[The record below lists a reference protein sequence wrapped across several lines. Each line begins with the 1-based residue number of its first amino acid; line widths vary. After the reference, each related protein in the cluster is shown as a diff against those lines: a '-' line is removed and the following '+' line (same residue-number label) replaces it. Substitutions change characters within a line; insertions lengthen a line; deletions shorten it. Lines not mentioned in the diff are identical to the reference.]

1 MKTGLKLIIVVA
13 LQSLAILAMVGG
25 KVQTL
30 MTGDVIILRTAP
42 VDPRS
47 LFRGDFVR
55 LRYEITRL
63 AGDEVSFDLDDLHP
77 GRTIYVRLREE
88 KGAWGAVSVHGKH
101 PGSTPD
107 FKVIRGRI
115 AASDMEDLFSGRR
128 ESAQRI
134 PPARRKPPVR
144 VLIVYY
150 GIEAY
155 FVPEGTGRALERP
168 PEGQTMTVA
177 VAVDGAGRAAISGLL
192 LDGKLVHDES
202 LF

>member
-1 MKTGLKLIIVVA
+1 MKTIVKLTIVVA

-25 KVQTL
+25 KVQTM
-30 MTGDVIILRTAP
+30 MTGDVIILRTEP

-63 AGDEVSFDLDDLHP
+63 ADDNVRFDLDDLRP

-88 KGAWGAVSVHGKH
+88 QGAWGAVSVHGKH
-101 PGSTPD
+101 PGPAPD

-115 AASDMEDLFSGRR
+115 AASRTEDSFPGRR
-128 ESAQRI
+128 ENGQWI
-134 PPARRKPPVR
+134 PPTPRETPVR
-144 VLIVYY
+144 VLLVYY

-155 FVPEGTGRALERP
+155 FIPEGTGRALERP
-168 PEGQTMTVA
+168 PEGQTMTVR
-177 VAVDGAGRAAISGLL
+177 VAVDGAGKAAISGIL
-192 LDGKLVHDES
+192 LDGKLVHEER

>member
-30 MTGDVIILRTAP
+30 MTGDVIILRTVP

-63 AGDEVSFDLDDLHP
+63 KGDEVSFQLDDLHP

-88 KGAWGAVSVHGKH
+88 EGAWGAVSVHGEH
-101 PGSTPD
+101 PGPAAD

-115 AASDMEDLFSGRR
+115 AASDMEDLFSGRW
-128 ESAQRI
+128 ESAQGI

-144 VLIVYY
+144 VLLVYY
-150 GIEAY
+150 
-155 FVPEGTGRALERP
+155 
-168 PEGQTMTVA
+168 
-177 VAVDGAGRAAISGLL
+177 
-192 LDGKLVHDES
+192 
-202 LF
+202 

>member
-1 MKTGLKLIIVVA
+1 MNTGLKLFILVA

-30 MTGDVIILRTAP
+30 LTGEVIILRTVP

-47 LFRGDFVR
+47 LFRGDYVR
-55 LRYEITRL
+55 LRYQITRL
-63 AGDEVSFDLDDLHP
+63 AGDEVSFELDDLRP
-77 GRTIYVRLREE
+77 GRTIYVRLREQG
-88 KGAWGAVSVHGKH
+88 GAWDAVSVHGQH

-115 AASDMEDLFSGRR
+115 AVSRLEDPFSGRR
-128 ESAQRI
+128 QSAQGI
-134 PPARRKPPVR
+134 PPARRQTPVR
-144 VLIVYY
+144 VLVVYY

-168 PEGQTMTVA
+168 PEDQTMTVA
-177 VAVDGAGRAAISGLL
+177 VAVDGAGKAAISGLL